1 MKNPSKQDMKEENR
15 TFMTKTKGVH
25 YNIASYIHV
34 DEQTSKLQKG
44 SIQERQI
51 YNTKSDFDL
60 WKLHQT
66 SSTGR

>member
-1 MKNPSKQDMKEENR
+1 
-15 TFMTKTKGVH
+15 MTKQKGVH

-66 SSTGR
+66 SSKGR